1 MNLKTVFKLFSIRY
15 PALRVTRAKIF
26 AEKTNL
32 FRIGTPL
39 TFSDYS
45 FRDCAAVAV
54 PMAELQGFF
63 GSME

>member
-1 MNLKTVFKLFSIRY
+1 MNRKTVFKLSSIRY
-15 PALRVTRAKIF
+15 PALRAKIF